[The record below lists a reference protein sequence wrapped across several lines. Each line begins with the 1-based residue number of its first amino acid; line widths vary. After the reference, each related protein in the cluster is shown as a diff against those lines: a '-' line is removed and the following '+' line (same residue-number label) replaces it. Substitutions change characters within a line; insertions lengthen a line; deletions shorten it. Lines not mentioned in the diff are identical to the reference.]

1 MPELSEYELQRLR
14 SIKENEEML
23 IALGL
28 ANSVSSMR
36 ATSDPSK
43 LTKKRQR
50 EAPSLDP
57 SRVSDRLAN
66 KPRRCWADDDDEPD
80 SAPRVGL
87 QARPALAYEC
97 LKCTRRYAST
107 DAVRKHAREVH
118 SAWLQSLGRGAPSL
132 YCHRIGVPAQAVNTG
147 VPTEAVTAEAGPSCA
162 SSSSRPSSTPETPG
176 SALQLQQQELG
187 VHVTVVVGAT
197 GNPYQP
203 VALRLALPTI
213 GMLRPARP
221 GSDG

>member
-1 MPELSEYELQRLR
+1 MPELSEYELQRLK

-87 QARPALAYEC
+87 QARPPLAYEC
-97 LKCTRRYAST
+97 LKCTRSYAST

-118 SAWLQSLGRGAPSL
+118 PEWLQSLGRGTPSL
-132 YCHRIGVPAQAVNTG
+132 YCRRIEVSSQAVRTG
-147 VPTEAVTAEAGPSCA
+147 RLEQMP
-162 SSSSRPSSTPETPG
+162 RPPGWDALEQPIETPG

-197 GNPYQP
+197 GNHYQP

-221 GSDG
+221 DSDG